1 MADSPAPKPAATSE
15 DLYREIKYVR
25 EDIRDLR
32 NQIGGIHHRIDET
45 NRSLGERIHETNRSL
60 GERIDETNR
69 SLNAYFRWTIA
80 TLVAMTG
87 ILSAVIKL

>member
-1 MADSPAPKPAATSE
+1 MADSPAPKSAATSE

-45 NRSLGERIHETNRSL
+45 NRVLGQ
-60 GERIDETNR
+60 RIDETNR

>member
-1 MADSPAPKPAATSE
+1 MADSPAPKSAPTSE
-15 DLYREIKYVR
+15 ELHRGILHLR
-25 EDIRDLR
+25 EDMRDLR

-45 NRSLGERIHETNRSL
+45 NRVLGQ
-60 GERIDETNR
+60 RIDETNR
-69 SLNAYFRWTIA
+69 SLNAYFTWTIA